1 MSKWQQVHD
10 DQGRVYYY
18 NPETQ
23 ETSWENPD
31 AQSVGTWKT
40 YTTEDGKEYY
50 YNETTGVT
58 TWDKPS
64 ELSETEETNPDKKP
78 ETETQNVPENVT
90 KPRSDAG
97 MSDLDRK
104 LAAEPLL
111 ESKLVKV
118 TAPSNAEDAKV
129 QFQAML
135 KEGGVDSTWSF
146 EKVIKTFVKNQHY
159 WAIDDAVQRR
169 TLYEDYLVKKL
180 EQESSNK
187 SGLIEEFKKNFL
199 REIQKYLSQGKI
211 THKTRWVSAKN
222 LLTKDQ
228 NPVFEHSILPDAELE
243 KLFDE
248 CTEKLRSEENQA
260 LQKEKDQA
268 LSELEGY
275 LLQITAGESKEDLS
289 WDDLYTQLQTD
300 ARFKANKHFHVL
312 TKLDILQLYASKIYP
327 SLVGKFRAEI
337 TSIEKVNYRSDRHAR
352 DAFKALLATKNINAN
367 TTFKSVLPEL
377 ENEDA
382 FIEICGRNGS
392 TPLELFWDIVEEK
405 RQLQKVKKDLI
416 EHSLRA
422 HLDQNGQGADYEDTL
437 DSFDAFLSTLRQVK
451 DERLASVDLVSAE
464 GTSELAVIH
473 ETLQNELTVQK
484 QHEQSVYKR
493 KRDMETRHL
502 AEWLSAHK
510 DSIDSSILVFE
521 KAGHTE
527 AGSEIKVKD
536 SSDHSTHSIISLSDR
551 DATVKRCHVEVT
563 AWKRNLGKVEAFE
576 RLSSIISHHHK
587 KTPAQAEPALH
598 TALTECVKQ
607 VSELLTSSLTRKRP
621 AAEIPVPEAK
631 RTRPEGEKKPV
642 LMNY

>member
-10 DQGRVYYY
+10 DQG
-18 NPETQ
+18 TQ

-64 ELSETEETNPDKKP
+64 ELSETEETNPDKKS

-90 KPRSDAG
+90 KPRLDAG
-97 MSDLDRK
+97 MLDLDRK

-248 CTEKLRSEENQA
+248 CTEKLRLEENQA

-275 LLQITAGESKEDLS
+275 LLQITAGESKEDLL

-312 TKLDILQLYASKIYP
+312 TKLDILQL
-327 SLVGKFRAEI
+327 
-337 TSIEKVNYRSDRHAR
+337 VNYRSDRHAR

-451 DERLASVDLVSAE
+451 DERLASVDLVSAQ
-464 GTSELAVIH
+464 GTSELAR
-473 ETLQNELTVQK
+473 
-484 QHEQSVYKR
+484 QHEQSVFKR
-493 KRDMETRHL
+493 KRDTETRHL
-502 AEWLSAHK
+502 AEWLAAHK

-527 AGSEIKVKD
+527 AASEIKVKD

-551 DATVKRCHVEVT
+551 DATVKRCHVDVT

-587 KTPAQAEPALH
+587 KTPAQAEPELH

-607 VSELLTSSLTRKRP
+607 VSELLTSSLSRKRP